1 MNINSVGMDL
11 ESWGVKTVKFS
22 SGADFKL
29 TILTMYEEDRRRCI
43 KRLTRL
49 QEDTEVLMAES
60 YINEIDLNGH
70 EFSSFNLGDY
80 IHRELFNAGYLDK
93 ADFRNYE
100 SKENQ

>member
-1 MNINSVGMDL
+1 MKINNVDMNYKSL
-11 ESWGVKTVKFS
+11 EVKTVNFS
-22 SGADFKL
+22 SGTDFKL
-29 TILTMYEEDRRRCI
+29 TISTVHKEDRRICI

-49 QEDTEVLMAES
+49 QEDTEVLVAEC

-70 EFSSFNLGDY
+70 EFSSFNPENY

-100 SKENQ
+100 SKEN

>member
-1 MNINSVGMDL
+1 MNINDVSADW
-11 ESWGVKTVKFS
+11 ESWEVKTVKFS

-29 TILTMYEEDRRRCI
+29 TTLTMYKEDRRRCI

-49 QEDTEVLMAES
+49 QEDTEVLVAES

-70 EFSSFNLGDY
+70 EFSSFNSEDY
-80 IHRELFNAGYLDK
+80 VHRELFNLGYLEK

-100 SKENQ
+100 SKEN